1 MTYVNTEEMRRAAAT
16 ADSAAD
22 SMRRSANTVD
32 EAVRTM
38 SQMFEQGYGGPGL
51 RLIELLEGFQIPE
64 QVIAASPQVT
74 DEQINNAAQIIAASF
89 DYPWKEMPEEGK
101 NNMRDI
107 ARRALLAPPAAER
120 IVLRNDG
127 SQPEDMYC
135 MACDGHGS
143 SADGS
148 RDCVRCGGTGEKQP
162 APSREVKPREEFLK
176 LAESAGGKITGKPDG
191 SEPIEVVFTIQ
202 AWWKFDAAAAA
213 DLNFWKARA
222 LEAENTVL
230 KWEAR
235 ATALDH
241 LNVDAILSA
250 LEDPEHQA
258 EEEAE
263 KTFYRNEGL
272 EQAAKAAE
280 GIDVAIHKFGG
291 QVYDDGGQTRSD
303 IVAAIRALKTQL
315 PQGVQA

>member
-16 ADSAAD
+16 ADAAAD

-64 QVIAASPQVT
+64 PVIATSSLVT
-74 DEQINNAAQIIAASF
+74 DEQIT
-89 DYPWKEMPEEGK
+89 
-101 NNMRDI
+101 
-107 ARRALLAPPAAER
+107 LLAK
-120 IVLRNDG
+120 
-127 SQPEDMYC
+127 Q
-135 MACDGHGS
+135 HGCLMGGYIAFARVIL
-143 SADGS
+143 SAPQ
-148 RDCVRCGGTGEKQP
+148 T
-162 APSREVKPREEFLK
+162 
-176 LAESAGGKITGKPDG
+176 
-191 SEPIEVVFTIQ
+191 
-202 AWWKFDAAAAA
+202 A
-213 DLNFWKARA
+213 DLASWKARA

-241 LNVDAILSA
+241 LNLDAILSA

-263 KTFYRNEGL
+263 KTFLRNAVLAE
-272 EQAAKAAE
+272 AALAAE
-280 GIDVAIHKFGG
+280 ETDVAIQKFGG
-291 QVYDDGGQTRSD
+291 QVYDDGGQTRSN
-303 IVAAIRALKTQL
+303 IVAAILALKSPL
-315 PQGVQA
+315 PQEVQA